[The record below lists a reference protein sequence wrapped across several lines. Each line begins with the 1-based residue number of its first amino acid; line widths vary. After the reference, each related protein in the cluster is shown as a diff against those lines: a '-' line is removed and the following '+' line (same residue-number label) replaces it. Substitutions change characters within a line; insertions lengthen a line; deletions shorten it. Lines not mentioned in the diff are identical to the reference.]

1 MRHRFRLRRTTGS
14 SFENQW
20 LMQKIGLTGWILIAM
35 LLGVAIGLWVHYGT
49 NAAGIDNF
57 SAGASAITDIFL
69 RLIKM
74 IIAPLVFSTLVV
86 GIAKLGD
93 IKSVGRI
100 GGKTLLWFLGA
111 TFLSLLLGLIVMN
124 ALQLGSEL
132 NLPVPP
138 SAAGATTPGSG
149 VISGSGVST
158 VIAGA
163 GIDQSALSF
172 KNFITHVFPTSIFE
186 AMSGNL
192 ILQIVVFSVFF
203 GIATASL
210 GDRGNIIIKALDAVS
225 QVILRMTGYVMYLA
239 PAAALAAIASAMA
252 VKGPELLYTYG
263 KFIIGFYL
271 TILVLWLLLLL
282 IASMFVGRRV
292 IDLVIGIKD
301 MILLAFSTASSE
313 AAFPK
318 LIQELENFG
327 CPPKIASFV
336 LPLGYSFNLDGSM
349 LYMTF
354 ASLFIAQ
361 AYGVQLSLGQE
372 LSMLLVLMLTSKGI
386 AGVPRAALVVIAG
399 TLSLYNIPQQ
409 GLLLLLGIDQILDM
423 ARSATN
429 VLGNSIAAVV
439 VSKWEGELG
448 ETAVNIK

>member
-1 MRHRFRLRRTTGS
+1 MVTGVV
-14 SFENQW
+14 
-20 LMQKIGLTGWILIAM
+20 L
-35 LLGVAIGLWVHYGT
+35 GLWVHYNCTVQQKDSFSG
-49 NAAGIDNF
+49 GISVF
-57 SAGASAITDIFL
+57 TDIFL

-93 IKSVGRI
+93 VKAVGRI
-100 GGKTLLWFLGA
+100 GGKTLLWFMGA
-111 TFLSLLLGLIVMN
+111 SLLSLLLGLIIMN
-124 ALQLGSEL
+124 SLALGAEL
-132 NLPVPP
+132 NLPLPP
-138 SAAGATTPGSG
+138 ASA
-149 VISGSGVST
+149 ST
-158 VIAGA
+158 GL
-163 GIDQSALSF
+163 DQSTISF
-172 KNFITHVFPTSIFE
+172 KGFVTHVFPRSIFE
-186 AMSGNL
+186 AMAGNE
-192 ILQIVVFSVFF
+192 ILQIVVFAVFF
-203 GIATASL
+203 GIATASI
-210 GDRGNIIIKALDAVS
+210 GEQGKVVIKGLDAVAH
-225 QVILRMTGYVMYLA
+225 VVLRVTGYVMYFA
-239 PAAALAAIASAMA
+239 PVAAFAAIASVLA
-252 VKGPELLYTYG
+252 VKGPELLVTYG
-263 KFIIGFYL
+263 KFIISFYL
-271 TILVLWLLLLL
+271 SILGLWLILLL
-282 IASMFVGRRV
+282 IASIFVGRRV
-292 IDLVIGIKD
+292 IGLAISVKD

-313 AAFPK
+313 AAFPR

-327 CPPKIASFV
+327 CPPKIVSFV

-361 AYGVQLSLGQE
+361 AYGVQLTLGQE
-372 LSMLLVLMLTSKGI
+372 ISMLLVLMLTSKGI

-448 ETAVNIK
+448 ETAVHIK

>member
-1 MRHRFRLRRTTGS
+1 
-14 SFENQW
+14 
-20 LMQKIGLTGWILIAM
+20 MQKMGLTGWILVAM
-35 LLGVAIGLWVHYGT
+35 LLGVALGLWVHY
-49 NAAGIDNF
+49 NAGPSGIENF
-57 SAGASAITDIFL
+57 SGAASTITDIFL

-93 IKSVGRI
+93 IKAVGRI
-100 GGKTLLWFLGA
+100 GGKTLLWFMGA
-111 TFLSLLLGLIVMN
+111 TFLSLLLGMIVMN
-124 ALQLGSEL
+124 ALQLGSGL
-132 NLPVPP
+132 NLPASPGSATATI
-138 SAAGATTPGSG
+138 SAA
-149 VISGSGVST
+149 V
-158 VIAGA
+158 
-163 GIDQSALSF
+163 IDQSTLSARS
-172 KNFITHVFPTSIFE
+172 FITHVFPTSIFE

-203 GIATASL
+203 GISTASL
-210 GDRGNIIIKALDAVS
+210 SESGKIIIKALDALS
-225 QVILRMTGYVMYLA
+225 QVVLRMTGYVMYLA
-239 PAAALAAIASAMA
+239 PVAALAAIASVIA
-252 VKGPELLYTYG
+252 VKGPELLFTYG
-263 KFIIGFYL
+263 KFIISFYL
-271 TILVLWLLLLL
+271 TILALWLLLLL
-282 IASMFVGRRV
+282 IASIFVGRRV
-292 IDLVIGIKD
+292 IDLVVSIKD

-313 AAFPK
+313 AAFPR
-318 LIQELENFG
+318 LIPELENFG

-361 AYGVQLSLGQE
+361 AYGVPLTLGQQ
-372 LSMLLVLMLTSKGI
+372 LSMLLVLMLTSKGV

-429 VLGNSIAAVV
+429 VLGNSIASVV

-448 ETAVNIK
+448 AAAVDVNKV

>member
-1 MRHRFRLRRTTGS
+1 MR
-14 SFENQW
+14 
-20 LMQKIGLTGWILIAM
+20 KIGLTGWIMIAM
-35 LLGVAIGLWVHYGT
+35 VTGVIVGLWVHYNGT
-49 NAAGIDNF
+49 VQQKDNF
-57 SAGASAITDIFL
+57 SGGISVLTDIFL

-93 IKSVGRI
+93 VKAVGRI
-100 GGKTLLWFLGA
+100 GGKTLLWFMGA
-111 TFLSLLLGLIVMN
+111 TLLSLTLGLIIMN
-124 ALQLGSEL
+124 SLALGDEL
-132 NLPVPP
+132 NLPLPP
-138 SAAGATTPGSG
+138 SNA
-149 VISGSGVST
+149 ST
-158 VIAGA
+158 GL
-163 GIDQSALSF
+163 DQSTITF
-172 KNFITHVFPTSIFE
+172 KGFITHVFPRSIFE
-186 AMSGNL
+186 ALAGNE
-192 ILQIVVFSVFF
+192 ILQIVVFAVFF
-203 GIATASL
+203 GIATASI
-210 GDRGNIIIKALDAVS
+210 GEQGKIVIKGLDAIAHV
-225 QVILRMTGYVMYLA
+225 VLRVTGYVMYFA
-239 PAAALAAIASAMA
+239 PVAAFAAIASVLAL
-252 VKGPELLYTYG
+252 KGPELLVTYG
-263 KFIIGFYL
+263 KFIISFYL
-271 TILVLWLLLLL
+271 SILGLWLILLL
-282 IASMFVGRRV
+282 IASIFVGRRV
-292 IDLVIGIKD
+292 IELAISVKD

-313 AAFPK
+313 AAFPR

-327 CPPKIASFV
+327 CPPKIVSFV

-361 AYGVQLSLGQE
+361 AYGVQLTLGQE
-372 LSMLLVLMLTSKGI
+372 ISMLLVLMLTSKGI

-448 ETAVNIK
+448 EAAVHIK